1 MNIWYNSIVKKLV
14 ALTTALLAAFSAI
27 GTITAF
33 AAESNTIYPQDTD
46 FIKSLTFSSL
56 SDYAVDGETYVFAEG
71 SRVYVFENGNLSETT
86 LEDCKYEFNPSEES
100 IALDSYL
107 YHFDGDGA
115 LPAYNTSTKTPH
127 TFSGNYTDLKQYG
140 GKVYAVKENSLY
152 CFNGAAE
159 QKISLEYADFS
170 ATQKISVG
178 QSPYALKNY
187 SSLKFVTVEAGTYMT
202 EVDLTELED
211 EYFVCG
217 DTVTVSEKKVALL
230 LCETGNAS
238 IIAIGDESYILL
250 KSKTE
255 QAEVNCYVEK
265 EFENATI
272 IGNKIYASPYVIIG
286 TSSFDNAAGSIVSV
300 LNKLEYEGVLGSA
313 YYEVLYMTENGTK
326 VGYVADGFLTEYII
340 EDNKKPSVTPDPD
353 HSEKDNVKTVL
364 LVLAV
369 VVLVLV
375 AVGYIAHIGL
385 SDKRKKQAKEKEQ
398 KKPPSAE

>member
-1 MNIWYNSIVKKLV
+1 M
-14 ALTTALLAAFSAI
+14 
-27 GTITAF
+27 
-33 AAESNTIYPQDTD
+33 
-46 FIKSLTFSSL
+46 
-56 SDYAVDGETYVFAEG
+56 
-71 SRVYVFENGNLSETT
+71 
-86 LEDCKYEFNPSEES
+86 
-100 IALDSYL
+100 
-107 YHFDGDGA
+107 
-115 LPAYNTSTKTPH
+115 
-127 TFSGNYTDLKQYG
+127 
-140 GKVYAVKENSLY
+140 
-152 CFNGAAE
+152 
-159 QKISLEYADFS
+159 
-170 ATQKISVG
+170 
-178 QSPYALKNY
+178 
-187 SSLKFVTVEAGTYMT
+187 
-202 EVDLTELED
+202 
-211 EYFVCG
+211 
-217 DTVTVSEKKVALL
+217 
-230 LCETGNAS
+230 
-238 IIAIGDESYILL
+238 
-250 KSKTE
+250 
-255 QAEVNCYVEK
+255 EK